1 MRKIFQHKYFVGLLA
16 FIALTMALVSISAPE
31 IEIYNNKIKA
41 EQRKIR
47 KEADGSTG
55 RDDREISFSLGN
67 HYSTNPTF
75 FAEVALFLTLFFSL
89 SLTKRISF
97 SLFLSFLYYCQF
109 ITFLEIFCLV
119 VEFPMS
125 YFFNT
130 PVYSILFVSC
140 VIGLSYWEASIISRF
155 SHGISLGLK
164 KQGNI

>member
-1 MRKIFQHKYFVGLLA
+1 MRKIFQHKYFVSLLA

-31 IEIYNNKIKA
+31 IEIYNDKIKA

-55 RDDREISFSLGN
+55 REISFSSGN
-67 HYSTNPTF
+67 HYSTTPTF

-109 ITFLEIFCLV
+109 IIFLEIFCLV

-125 YFFNT
+125 YFYNT

-140 VIGLSYWEASIISRF
+140 VIGMSYWEASIISRF
-155 SHGISLGLK
+155 SHRISLGLK